1 MAVFRGNYGLNNVSA
16 ASPLGIWALIECPA
30 SMAFIDGQGFI
41 LHNITSYS
49 FLPAKENGNYSG
61 YYVLPSTASSTCS
74 ASLGT
79 TRCTYYSSPESFAK
93 GVFSTQMSFST
104 TIYANNGTEGPRA
117 YNSLLSTLPS
127 AYTLVAGDEWGQ
139 LVILHFIVAPSN
151 NFRTYAYDSM
161 PNSFS
166 LGNYSFTV
174 SVQGMHAG
182 NTTTSG
188 TTTIVEEYLG
198 QYVTF
203 NVTSDGTVE
212 SVMFSWSPNASINNS
227 LPSPSQATL
236 FNGSVSIDWF
246 DNATGAYVTIMTT

>member
-1 MAVFRGNYGLNNVSA
+1 
-16 ASPLGIWALIECPA
+16 
-30 SMAFIDGQGFI
+30 
-41 LHNITSYS
+41 
-49 FLPAKENGNYSG
+49 
-61 YYVLPSTASSTCS
+61 
-74 ASLGT
+74 
-79 TRCTYYSSPESFAK
+79 
-93 GVFSTQMSFST
+93 MSFST